1 MGFFPFFLGPAVFT
15 PRNCDLTVVLV
26 GERPRRARKSLC
38 CSSLSYSRQPLNVD
52 TG

>member
-26 GERPRRARKSLC
+26 GERPRGPERAFAAP
-38 CSSLSYSRQPLNVD
+38 SLSYSRQPLNVD